1 MENEEKKDFFKSL
14 AGALKERDNPKDL
27 KSGIIARVEE
37 VEPLVIVSFA
47 DGKIMLT
54 ENDELLISE
63 FFRLRCNIDA
73 TGVLSETVPE
83 NTDNAEA
90 ITEVWPAGVEPLKG
104 EMNADAEFVVEKP
117 GYYGIKCH
125 PHFTMGMVALI
136 VAGEP
141 TNKDQLDAFKAP
153 GGAKKR
159 WDDLVMQLAP

>member
-1 MENEEKKDFFKSL
+1 MRFVRLACIAALAVALTGSAAFAAEHEIKIKNTNGKGKFMVFEPDF
-14 AGALKERDNPKDL
+14 LKVAPGDTVKFT
-27 KSGIIARVEE
+27 
-37 VEPLVIVSFA
+37 LV
-47 DGKIMLT
+47 DK
-54 ENDELLISE
+54 NH
-63 FFRLRCNIDA
+63 
-73 TGVLSETVPE
+73 
-83 NTDNAEA
+83 NAEA

-117 GYYGIKCH
+117 GYYGIKCL

-159 WDDLVMQLAP
+159 WDELVKQLAP